1 MKKKST
7 LRSAGFNPRAL
18 MILFL
23 CCAGVLIAFFAVGA
37 STGPFQRQGAGQR
50 PNKAR
55 PGALTTMRAIS
66 HELDPLTVAAFNP
79 AGGTWTV
86 TGSLNTPRAGHTA
99 TLLPNGVVL
108 AAGGGATLASAELYD
123 PAGGSW
129 AATGSLNTPRS
140 DHTATLLPNGMV
152 LVAGGRDS
160 NSSFSPIATAELYD
174 PASGTWTTVG
184 NLSTARYFHTA
195 TLLPNGMVLAAGG
208 VDSLFI
214 ASANAELFD
223 PASGSWTA
231 TSNLNTAR
239 ESHTGT
245 LLPNGM
251 VLAVGGFGS
260 NGNVSSSAELFAAA
274 SLPTPTPTPSATP
287 TPTPTATATPRPT
300 VTPRPLPTPRPRP
313 SPRPRP

>member
-140 DHTATLLPNGMV
+140 DHTATLLPNDMV
-152 LVAGGRDS
+152 LVAGG
-160 NSSFSPIATAELYD
+160 FSIFIETASAELYD
-174 PASGTWTTVG
+174 PASGTWT
-184 NLSTARYFHTA
+184 
-195 TLLPNGMVLAAGG
+195 
-208 VDSLFI
+208 
-214 ASANAELFD
+214 ANAHR
-223 PASGSWTA
+223 SGLRVW
-231 TSNLNTAR
+231 R
-239 ESHTGT
+239 
-245 LLPNGM
+245 
-251 VLAVGGFGS
+251 AVGIVRRGMDHRR
-260 NGNVSSSAELFAAA
+260 VS
-274 SLPTPTPTPSATP
+274 
-287 TPTPTATATPRPT
+287 
-300 VTPRPLPTPRPRP
+300 
-313 SPRPRP
+313 